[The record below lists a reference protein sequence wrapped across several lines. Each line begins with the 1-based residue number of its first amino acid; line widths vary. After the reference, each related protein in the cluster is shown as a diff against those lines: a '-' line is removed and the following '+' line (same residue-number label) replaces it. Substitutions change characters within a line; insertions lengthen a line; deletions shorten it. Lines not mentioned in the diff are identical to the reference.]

1 MRDLTEANVTDAVLA
16 KLAGMQDERRKA
28 VLSSL
33 IRHLH
38 AFARETEL
46 TTEEWMAGL
55 QFLTEVG
62 RITDEKRQ
70 EFIILSDTLGLS
82 ILVDAINNRKPRGA
96 TESTV
101 LGPFYRE
108 GARDVANGEAIAEL
122 EKWGEPVVVRGRV
135 TTPKGEA
142 IAGAVLDIWQTDGDG
157 MYENQDP
164 KQPDMNLRG
173 RVATDAEGR
182 YCFKTVKPK
191 AYSIPDDGPVGKMLA
206 TMGRHPYRPAHIH
219 LIVSAKGFQPVVT
232 QLFDEADPY
241 IDSDAV
247 FGVKASLAVPFRR
260 SEDAAAA
267 RRWGVGAPFY
277 VVDYDFGLAP
287 A

>member
-16 KLAGMQDERRKA
+16 KLAGMEDERARF
-28 VLSSL
+28 VLSCL

-46 TTEEWMAGL
+46 TPEEWMKGVE
-55 QFLTEVG
+55 FLTAVG
-62 RITDEKRQ
+62 QITDETRQ

-82 ILVDAINNRKPRGA
+82 ILVDAMNNRKPKGA

-101 LGPFYRE
+101 LGPFYRK

-122 EKWGEPVVVRGRV
+122 GKWGEPVVVQGRV
-135 TTPKGEA
+135 TTPAGEA
-142 IAGAVLDIWQTDGDG
+142 IAGAALDIWQTDGQG

-164 KQPDMNLRG
+164 SQPDMNLRA
-173 RVATDAEGR
+173 RVTTDADGR

-191 AYSIPDDGPVGKMLA
+191 AYSIPADGPVGRMLA
-206 TMGRHPYRPAHIH
+206 AMGRHPYRPAHIH

-247 FGVKASLAVPFRR
+247 FAVKASLAVPFKC
-260 SEDAAAA
+260 SDDEAAA
-267 RRWGVGAPFY
+267 RRWGVAAPFY
-277 VVDYDFGLAP
+277 TVDYDFGLAP